1 MDIKSLVYLQ
11 ITIFTLMMIGV
22 IVRKTNILTESGKK
36 SLTDVFIDVVL
47 PCNIIH
53 SFQIEMSMEI
63 IVSSAWI
70 MVIAIGVQVL
80 AMVINAT
87 CYRRVSSDKKVVF
100 KYGTICSNAGLIGN
114 SICENIYGPE
124 GLLYASIYLIP
135 QRLCMWSVGLAY
147 FETVSGKK
155 VIKKLCTHPC
165 IIAVLIGFLVLVFQI
180 HFPQPFENALN
191 YVSNCNLPLSM
202 ILVGSILAEVNA
214 KSVVNKYTMYYC
226 LMRLLIIPCI
236 ILGICM
242 CLPVNS
248 TVIGVS
254 TALAGMPSGTTTAI
268 LAEKYDKDAKFA
280 SACVFTSTLLSL
292 VTIPVLYL
300 IIAGITA

>member
-11 ITIFTLMMIGV
+11 ITIFILMMIG
-22 IVRKTNILTESGKK
+22 IILRKKNIITASGKK
-36 SLTDVFIDVVL
+36 SLTDMFIDVVL

-63 IVSSAWI
+63 LVSSAWI

-80 AMVINAT
+80 AMIINAT
-87 CYRRVSSDKKVVF
+87 CYQRIPGDKKIVF

-114 SICENIYGPE
+114 SICENIYGAE

-135 QRLCMWSVGLAY
+135 QRLCMWSIGLAY

-155 VIKKLCTHPC
+155 VVKKLCTHPC
-165 IIAVLIGFLVLVFQI
+165 IIAVVIGFAMMLLQL
-180 HFPQPFENALN
+180 HFPQPLDKAVT
-191 YVSNCNLPLSM
+191 YISNCNLPLSM

-214 KSVVNKYTMYYC
+214 KSVVNKYTAYYC
-226 LMRLLIIPCI
+226 IMRLLIIPGI
-236 ILGICM
+236 ILGVCM
-242 CLPVNS
+242 LLPVS
-248 TVIGVS
+248 TTVVGVA

-268 LAEKYDKDAKFA
+268 LAEKYNKDAKFA

-292 VTIPVLYL
+292 VTIPILYL
-300 IIAGITA
+300 VIAGLTG